1 MSDNKNNNPPERE
14 QLDPADS
21 HMASP
26 SDVSSVV
33 GSVKTSKTSQRMSSS
48 SERQIKFE
56 RAQKCLEN
64 AALVSKRIKEHRK
77 ATAELLGRPF
87 EEDDVGD
94 TASEM
99 ASTMSERTG
108 YSAATDTSTTMSVQD
123 ALNIPGISESL
134 ANTLK
139 QKELL
144 MERIRQYK
152 EISKKPMTKPTT
164 IRRESTVDTKVET
177 KKTVDNSDV
186 TQLINTI
193 KDKENSLSV
202 MQVKMRAMET
212 TILDLQEKINEKDQI
227 IEAKNK
233 ATSLM
238 SDSLSKKEKD
248 SMILLEDTRQQMTK
262 MQENFIAMETEWKEE
277 KQNLLKELGIK
288 EEKIQHLEEANT
300 ILETSRFEISVAHSK
315 LAEELEAKKQEIFTL
330 QEKINELSQI
340 PTDEPSPKEKDDV
353 EEEKGSLEIAGM
365 VELTKKIE
373 LLEQLNCQIR
383 QTNKELENKL
393 ATVNTEPK
401 SPSSSAAAGKKGSPL
416 PTRKGGRNTAAKSK
430 SPWSQL
436 SSESLPQET
445 DKKAAK
451 SEITRLEMLV
461 QSLNKDILEKEY
473 AISQKDALITE
484 LQSVPVVEQKESVK
498 MVEVGVCTDKVDDNK
513 QTAQTDIEHKKQE
526 STLESKPDDHE
537 NTSIVIT
544 ELEEKLKAAE
554 EQISALNNEIDA
566 ANKNM
571 IKVKSNNK
579 LKLKQLQKTID
590 NFSKV
595 SDANAQIV
603 KLNEELHQLSQK
615 VAELEEE
622 KGNLQLHLVD
632 YDSGRL
638 TDSDIYKKMIEM
650 ENLAETRL
658 KAISVL
664 ETQKFD
670 LVQELHVLQE
680 KNMEMEDKLADIS
693 QLQNEHVTTEIKSVQ
708 LEEQIDELTATRKE
722 LELVIENLKLDKEYL
737 NGTIKILQ
745 EEKEEMTHKLEN
757 YIQENMELTDKLE
770 KLSAEKVS
778 SAESIEIVESLTTQ
792 EKLELEEY
800 NKGISED
807 KTDDHH
813 EENIESQND
822 KNIDSLIEQREEL
835 NTKIELFT
843 QERQEVME
851 KMNKIGTENESLLV
865 KITELTD
872 QCSVLQNS
880 IDMLNNEKH
889 ELQNLNQDLTRQIE
903 DLKRERIEIMKET
916 ADITKPAP
924 EDVTDGVP
932 AEAHH
937 DDKSA
942 GDKGTKGAKTVKQL
956 TKEILKLKNTIKE
969 REDEIA
975 DCQMKILSMEE
986 QQQKQNEL
994 LQTNASYEN
1003 KIKSLKDE
1011 NKHLKEE
1018 LEVTK
1023 KDKESEQQIILLK
1036 QSNEVLQQELQK
1048 MHQEYAN
1055 TIGSRDAK
1063 LNELEKVLLE
1073 YEKQMFNYGN
1083 SLQQKDKEMAEYIN
1097 QITKLNDVSQKLKS
1111 TIELLEEEKA
1121 KDQSAELV
1129 KSLNKQIAAYQKKLV
1144 DNEEKIKILEEEKMQ
1159 LHCVKGELVNKNA
1172 TLESELKKLKEAFTE
1187 KQSLIKE
1194 LQTQQQKHSDEM
1206 SAIMLQT
1213 KERDEE
1219 IHEIKLQL
1227 RKESIENEK
1236 LRNSIADKEKNLDDL
1251 TQQIEETKSR
1261 LNDLSSE
1268 KNNSSEQFVALET
1281 KNKELMEKLK
1291 KFAITIKKKSSMYVE
1306 LENHYEESQKQLQA
1320 KNEQLEQ
1327 LLIQVET
1334 LPALQEKFKHAEEE
1348 INRLQSHKM
1357 SLEQQKSQ
1365 DINQLQAEIKTLQER
1380 LVSSTQEISHLNDSV
1395 NVLHKDLHFA
1405 REENMHLKAQIDA
1418 LNNKLVEYEIEQRN
1432 NTNLTTKIASLEA
1445 DINQKQIQIAELL
1458 NKVEHHEQQQT
1469 QVQFGYDAKVQER
1482 DLYIENLETEIN
1494 KYKNRICRLEESIS
1508 VMEDRRHS
1516 LERKADQLG
1525 SQLQEKQKAYTE
1537 YTSQEDELVGR
1548 LAVLMDHDRVLEKQ
1562 LFEID
1567 NENKE
1572 LQFRVQH
1579 LNEDNQKL
1587 RKALSEIQ
1595 EHYSVILEKANK
1607 VDAVESE
1614 VSKYQTQLRDLEA
1627 NLKRITHDHQSLIIQ
1642 KKQEI
1647 EELESEFNTQIEDAI
1662 KEKKILSEKYE
1673 KVNEYVSQLEVK
1685 LREYKTNI
1693 ENLNIDIEEL
1703 HRINQEL
1710 EEKYSKKEETTTPD
1724 YTEQYI
1730 AEINKLNAIVNSKNQ
1745 ENVELNNK
1753 LQIQHSNNIS
1763 LSSNMES
1770 KISELT
1776 AKLYESA
1783 SSIEQLTSE
1792 IHSLK
1797 EANEQLQTKLAQK
1810 DEQIK
1815 ELKENQKLTFEMN
1828 IPKTEGMIISSTIEQ
1843 LSGDAKNLDMSAL
1856 ESQIVSGMDEPLVE
1870 SKHVAKKVSE
1880 KIQMQPSGEV
1890 GIEEPIMVAKKAYDC
1905 YKKDEDEAPEADPFN
1920 SDEGWGLGECEE
1932 VGEVTPGL
1940 SHLKD
1945 QINVLQKDKDTLKA
1959 ELEVSN
1965 SKLQKALKILKELKT
1980 SNAMLSNELKVAKQ
1994 LSQTSFFDNAM
2005 EDELRL
2011 NIQELEKKIE
2021 ELNADILKEKRDKES
2036 VRKQNE
2042 IFQNANDRLTE
2053 MKEKLENEIELW
2065 KFKFKEANDKL
2076 STMQWG
2082 ADAKESQP
2090 IQRESSVD
2098 ESKFKEEIMKIEK
2111 ENDELQSI
2119 VDQLNSQNN
2128 EYQIQQ
2134 TSLKNEISNLNNQ
2147 LQQHQRDIQN
2157 CELLKSQ
2164 LDELNKTN
2172 NELVKTNE
2180 VLTEKL
2186 QHIEIQY
2193 KDLSQSYDKL
2203 NIIYEELKTEYDNE
2217 KTTLANRQASLEEE
2231 IIKWKQMDSE
2241 SRVQIASLV
2250 SELENVKSSL
2260 LWHEEQQDLNKS
2272 QSVDSFALAEKCS
2285 ALEQHCLQLK
2295 QGLDEANTK
2304 ILQLETENQDVKSK
2318 LLWHEEQ
2325 QLLNKSQSENSLALA
2340 EKQSAMEQECVQL
2353 KQGLDEAYTKILQLE
2368 TENQDVKSKLLWHE
2382 EQKLLNKSQSE
2393 DSLALA
2399 EKLGAKA
2406 QECVQ
2411 LKQGL
2416 QDANIKILQ
2425 LETENQDMKSKLV
2438 WFEEEQFAMERLEM
2452 IDSIEHAKKIKAMEQ
2467 HCVQLKQGLEEKVL
2481 QLESENLALVQKS
2494 QEYQEEIYNL
2504 NLKLQNLNG
2513 ENDNLLS
2520 TVAELRSSVSS
2531 AIDQRGFEIAELWK
2545 QHLAQREADFQKIE
2559 SDLRMQLSASD
2570 AKYEQ
2575 LLENVQ
2581 SSNQEETSKLI
2592 VIEQV
2597 TSLQNKLED
2606 KEEHVRNLQ
2615 TKYAEVMN
2623 QLDLLRSEMEDEK
2636 VGNENKLLEQQEEY
2650 EKMIQELTVNNHK
2663 HKESYEETFK
2673 NIQNE
2678 LIIFKTNNDELNQ
2691 VIADLHAKIKDAEE
2705 KVVEVTN
2712 QLRLKESEIYQKTHE
2727 YTLTLTQR
2735 NEEFENVR
2743 KQLIEYEK
2751 RVEDLSFEKES
2762 ELAMLRL
2769 KMHDNDTRHEQI
2781 KKEADAE
2788 KEKLLE
2794 ELNAKIIECTN
2805 LNKQIVDLNNELESH
2820 STKTAEM
2827 QAALENQEIEIVGLN
2842 DEITNLQNLMRAS
2855 SAKIQKHVSF
2865 ASDTKPGAEGEQT
2878 ENVMNKDLLD
2888 AVPRAELDL
2897 ALYML
2902 HQRDVRCE
2910 ELTME
2915 LGHLLEERDT
2925 LQLRLSDCLRSN
2937 EDMKSKLKMAGFD
2950 ESMNSSQETISEL
2963 PSFTVEREFVDIHR
2977 GQTSRSSSIS
2987 DPDGEKPKLQAKLSE
3002 LRTVRHSRDVRLRQE
3017 SEQRQLDLRLLQ
3029 RDVANLP
3036 PEAVDQLAQAHHTL
3050 CKLYIYIQE
3059 SEQRQLDLRLL
3070 QRDVANL
3077 PPEAVDQLA
3086 QAHHTLSRDS
3096 QSTSTVLLNWLRG
3109 KSTPKVV
3116 HM

>member
-1 MSDNKNNNPPERE
+1 MILSF
-14 QLDPADS
+14 
-21 HMASP
+21 
-26 SDVSSVV
+26 VS
-33 GSVKTSKTSQRMSSS
+33 
-48 SERQIKFE
+48 F
-56 RAQKCLEN
+56 
-64 AALVSKRIKEHRK
+64 
-77 ATAELLGRPF
+77 
-87 EEDDVGD
+87 
-94 TASEM
+94 
-99 ASTMSERTG
+99 
-108 YSAATDTSTTMSVQD
+108 
-123 ALNIPGISESL
+123 
-134 ANTLK
+134 
-139 QKELL
+139 
-144 MERIRQYK
+144 
-152 EISKKPMTKPTT
+152 
-164 IRRESTVDTKVET
+164 
-177 KKTVDNSDV
+177 
-186 TQLINTI
+186 
-193 KDKENSLSV
+193 
-202 MQVKMRAMET
+202 
-212 TILDLQEKINEKDQI
+212 I
-227 IEAKNK
+227 IE
-233 ATSLM
+233 
-238 SDSLSKKEKD
+238 
-248 SMILLEDTRQQMTK
+248 
-262 MQENFIAMETEWKEE
+262 
-277 KQNLLKELGIK
+277 
-288 EEKIQHLEEANT
+288 
-300 ILETSRFEISVAHSK
+300 
-315 LAEELEAKKQEIFTL
+315 
-330 QEKINELSQI
+330 
-340 PTDEPSPKEKDDV
+340 
-353 EEEKGSLEIAGM
+353 
-365 VELTKKIE
+365 
-373 LLEQLNCQIR
+373 
-383 QTNKELENKL
+383 
-393 ATVNTEPK
+393 
-401 SPSSSAAAGKKGSPL
+401 
-416 PTRKGGRNTAAKSK
+416 
-430 SPWSQL
+430 
-436 SSESLPQET
+436 
-445 DKKAAK
+445 
-451 SEITRLEMLV
+451 
-461 QSLNKDILEKEY
+461 
-473 AISQKDALITE
+473 
-484 LQSVPVVEQKESVK
+484 
-498 MVEVGVCTDKVDDNK
+498 
-513 QTAQTDIEHKKQE
+513 
-526 STLESKPDDHE
+526 
-537 NTSIVIT
+537 
-544 ELEEKLKAAE
+544 
-554 EQISALNNEIDA
+554 
-566 ANKNM
+566 
-571 IKVKSNNK
+571 
-579 LKLKQLQKTID
+579 
-590 NFSKV
+590 
-595 SDANAQIV
+595 
-603 KLNEELHQLSQK
+603 
-615 VAELEEE
+615 
-622 KGNLQLHLVD
+622 LHL
-632 YDSGRL
+632 L
-638 TDSDIYKKMIEM
+638 Q
-650 ENLAETRL
+650 
-658 KAISVL
+658 
-664 ETQKFD
+664 QK
-670 LVQELHVLQE
+670 
-680 KNMEMEDKLADIS
+680 NIEMEDKLADIS
-693 QLQNEHVTTEIKSVQ
+693 QLQNEHVCTEMKSVQ
-708 LEEQIDELTATRKE
+708 MEEQIDELTATRKE

-800 NKGISED
+800 NKGITED
-807 KTDDHH
+807 KSDDHH
-813 EENIESQND
+813 EENQESQND

-851 KMNKIGTENESLLV
+851 KMTKIGTENESLLA

-889 ELQNLNQDLTRQIE
+889 ELHDLNQDLTRQIE

-916 ADITKPAP
+916 ADIAKPAT

-932 AEAHH
+932 VEAHH

-942 GDKGTKGAKTVKQL
+942 GDKGNKGAKTVKQL

-1011 NKHLKEE
+1011 NNHLKKE
-1018 LEVTK
+1018 LEITSTK
-1023 KDKESEQQIILLK
+1023 KDKESEQQLIQLK

-1048 MHQEYAN
+1048 VHQEYAN
-1055 TIGSRDAK
+1055 SVGARDTK
-1063 LNELEKVLLE
+1063 LNELENVLLE

-1083 SLQQKDKEMAEYIN
+1083 SLQQKDKEMAEYVN

-1121 KDQSAELV
+1121 KDQNAELV
-1129 KSLNKQIAAYQKKLV
+1129 KSLNKQISAYQKKLV
-1144 DNEEKIKILEEEKMQ
+1144 DNEDKIKTLEEEKMQ

-1172 TLESELKKLKEAFTE
+1172 SLESELKKLKEAFTE
-1187 KQSLIKE
+1187 KQSLIKD
-1194 LQTQQQKHSDEM
+1194 LQTQQQKHSEEM

-1236 LRNSIADKEKNLDDL
+1236 LRNSISDKEKHVDEL
-1251 TQQIEETKSR
+1251 TQQIEETKGK

-1268 KNNSSEQFVALET
+1268 KNNSSEQFVAMET

-1291 KFAITIKKKSSMYVE
+1291 KFALTIKKKSSMYSE
-1306 LENHYEESQKQLQA
+1306 LETHYEESQKQLHA

-1334 LPALQEKFKHAEEE
+1334 LPALQEKLKHAEEE
-1348 INRLQSHKM
+1348 INRLLSHKM
-1357 SLEQQKSQ
+1357 FLEQQKSH
-1365 DINQLQAEIKTLQER
+1365 DINQLQTEIKSLQER
-1380 LVSSTQEISHLNDSV
+1380 LVSSSQEISHLNDSV

-1405 REENMHLKAQIDA
+1405 REENMHHKAQIDG
-1418 LNNKLVEYEIEQRN
+1418 LNNKLVEHEIEQRN

-1458 NKVEHHEQQQT
+1458 NKVENHEQQQS

-1482 DLYIENLETEIN
+1482 DLYIENLETEIS

-1595 EHYSVILEKANK
+1595 EHYNVNLEKANRL
-1607 VDAVESE
+1607 DAVESE
-1614 VSKYQTQLRDLEA
+1614 ISKYQTQLRDVEA
-1627 NLKRITHDHQSLIIQ
+1627 NLKRITHDHQSLIMQ

-1662 KEKKILSEKYE
+1662 KEKKVLSEKYE
-1673 KVNEYVSQLEVK
+1673 KVNEYVSQLEAK
-1685 LREYKTNI
+1685 LCEYKTNI

-1710 EEKYSKKEETTTPD
+1710 EEKHSKKEDITTPD
-1724 YTEQYI
+1724 YTQQYI
-1730 AEINKLNAIVNSKNQ
+1730 AEINKLNAIVNSKSQ
-1745 ENVELNNK
+1745 ENAELNNK
-1753 LQIQHSNNIS
+1753 LQIEHSNNV
-1763 LSSNMES
+1763 
-1770 KISELT
+1770 
-1776 AKLYESA
+1776 KLLYDSA
-1783 SSIEQLTSE
+1783 SALEQLTSE
-1792 IHSLK
+1792 TNSLK
-1797 EANEQLQTKLAQK
+1797 EANQQLLKKLSQK

-1815 ELKENQKLTFEMN
+1815 ELKENQKLTFEMS

-1843 LSGDAKNLDMSAL
+1843 LSSDAKNLDMSAL
-1856 ESQIVSGMDEPLVE
+1856 ESQILSGMDEPLVE
-1870 SKHVAKKVSE
+1870 SKHVPKKVSE
-1880 KIQMQPSGEV
+1880 NIQKQPAGEM
-1890 GIEEPIMVAKKAYDC
+1890 GIEEPIIVAKKAYDC
-1905 YKKDEDEAPEADPFN
+1905 YKKDEDDSEVPEADPFN
-1920 SDEGWGLGECEE
+1920 SDEGWGLEGCEE
-1932 VGEVTPGL
+1932 VGEVTPGF

-1945 QINVLQKDKDTLKA
+1945 QINQLKKDNETLKA

-1965 SKLQKALKILKELKT
+1965 NKLIKAVKKLKELKA
-1980 SNAMLSNELKVAKQ
+1980 SNALLSNELKVAKQ
-1994 LSQTSFFDNAM
+1994 MSQTSFFDNAM

-2011 NIQELEKKIE
+2011 NIQELEKKME
-2021 ELNADILKEKRDKES
+2021 ELNIDIVKEKRDKES
-2036 VRKQNE
+2036 LRKQNE

-2082 ADAKESQP
+2082 GDTKESQP
-2090 IQRESSVD
+2090 QHRESSVSSVD
-2098 ESKFKEEIMKIEK
+2098 ENKFKEELMKIEK
-2111 ENDELQSI
+2111 ENDELQTI

-2134 TSLKNEISNLNNQ
+2134 TSLKSEIRNLNNQ
-2147 LQQHQRDIQN
+2147 LQQHQRDIEN
-2157 CELLKSQ
+2157 CELLKKQ
-2164 LDELNKTN
+2164 LEELKNSN
-2172 NELVKTNE
+2172 SGLVKTNE
-2180 VLTEKL
+2180 LSSEKL
-2186 QHIEIQY
+2186 QHIEIKY

-2203 NIIYEELKTEYDNE
+2203 NTIYEELKTEYENE
-2217 KTTLANRQASLEEE
+2217 KTILADRHSSLEEE
-2231 IIKWKQMDSE
+2231 MIKLKQLDSE
-2241 SRVQIASLV
+2241 SKIQISDLL
-2250 SELENVKSSL
+2250 SELGNMKSKL
-2260 LWHEEQQDLNKS
+2260 LWHEEQQELNKLLN
-2272 QSVDSFALAEKCS
+2272 VDGLALAEKCS
-2285 ALEQHCLQLK
+2285 AMEQHCVQFK

-2304 ILQLETENQDVKSK
+2304 ILQLNSENQDLKSK
-2318 LLWHEEQ
+2318 LLGLEEQ
-2325 QLLNKSQSENSLALA
+2325 QELNR
-2340 EKQSAMEQECVQL
+2340 
-2353 KQGLDEAYTKILQLE
+2353 
-2368 TENQDVKSKLLWHE
+2368 
-2382 EQKLLNKSQSE
+2382 SQSE
-2393 DSLALA
+2393 DSLALS
-2399 EKLGAKA
+2399 EKCA
-2406 QECVQ
+2406 
-2411 LKQGL
+2411 
-2416 QDANIKILQ
+2416 
-2425 LETENQDMKSKLV
+2425 
-2438 WFEEEQFAMERLEM
+2438 
-2452 IDSIEHAKKIKAMEQ
+2452 AMEQ
-2467 HCVQLKQGLEEKVL
+2467 QCVLLKQRLDEANTKVL
-2481 QLESENLALVQKS
+2481 QLESENLELVQKS
-2494 QEYQEEIYNL
+2494 KEYQNQINDL
-2504 NLKLQNLNG
+2504 NIKMQNLNG

-2545 QHLAQREADFQKIE
+2545 QHLAQREGDFQKIE
-2559 SDLRMQLSASD
+2559 SDLRTQLSASE

-2575 LLENVQ
+2575 LLDNVQ

-2636 VGNENKLLEQQEEY
+2636 VGHENKLLEQQEEY

-2663 HKESYEETFK
+2663 QKESYEETFK

-2678 LIIFKTNNDELNQ
+2678 LIIFKSNNEELNQ
-2691 VIADLHAKIKDAEE
+2691 VIGDLHGKIREAEE
-2705 KVVEVTN
+2705 KVVAVTN
-2712 QLRLKESEIYQKTHE
+2712 QLRMKESEIYQKTHD

-2751 RVEDLSFEKES
+2751 KVEDLSYEKES
-2762 ELAMLRL
+2762 ELAVLRL
-2769 KMHDNDTRHEQI
+2769 KMHENDSRHEQI
-2781 KKEADAE
+2781 RNEADTE
-2788 KEKLLE
+2788 KERLLE
-2794 ELNAKIIECTN
+2794 ALNEKVIECTN
-2805 LNKQIVDLNNELESH
+2805 LNKQIVDLNRELEAH

-2865 ASDTKPGAEGEQT
+2865 ASDTKPGPEGEQT
-2878 ENVMNKDLLD
+2878 ESVLNRDLLD

-2925 LQLRLSDCLRSN
+2925 LQLRLSDCLRLN
-2937 EDMKSKLKMAGFD
+2937 EDMKNKLKMADLD

-2987 DPDGEKPKLQAKLSE
+2987 DPEGEKPKLQAKL
-3002 LRTVRHSRDVRLRQE
+3002 V
-3017 SEQRQLDLRLLQ
+3017 
-3029 RDVANLP
+3029 
-3036 PEAVDQLAQAHHTL
+3036 
-3050 CKLYIYIQE
+3050 
-3059 SEQRQLDLRLL
+3059 
-3070 QRDVANL
+3070 
-3077 PPEAVDQLA
+3077 
-3086 QAHHTLSRDS
+3086 
-3096 QSTSTVLLNWLRG
+3096 
-3109 KSTPKVV
+3109 
-3116 HM
+3116 

>member
-14 QLDPADS
+14 QFDTADS
-21 HMASP
+21 HLAS
-26 SDVSSVV
+26 SSEVSSVV
-33 GSVKTSKTSQRMSSS
+33 GSVKTSKTSQRISSS

-87 EEDDVGD
+87 EDDDGGD

-108 YSAATDTSTTMSVQD
+108 YSAATDTSTTLSVQD

-164 IRRESTVDTKVET
+164 IRRESTVDTKVEV
-177 KKTVDNSDV
+177 KKPTTDNSDV

-193 KDKENSLSV
+193 KEKENALSV
-202 MQVKMRAMET
+202 IQVKMRAMEN
-212 TILDLQEKINEKDQI
+212 TILDLQEMINEKDQI

-233 ATSLM
+233 ATTLI

-248 SMILLEDTRQQMTK
+248 SLILLEDTRQQMTK
-262 MQENFIAMETEWKEE
+262 MQENFISMETEWKEE
-277 KQNLLKELGIK
+277 KQNLFKEIAMK
-288 EEKIQHLEEANT
+288 DEKISNLEEANT

-315 LAEELEAKKQEIFTL
+315 LVEQLELKNQEITKL
-330 QEKINELSQI
+330 QEKIEELSHI
-340 PTDEPSPKEKDDV
+340 PIDEPSPKEKDDV

-401 SPSSSAAAGKKGSPL
+401 SPSSTAAGKKGSPL
-416 PTRKGGRNTAAKSK
+416 PTRKGGRNTAAKVK

-451 SEITRLEMLV
+451 TEIARLEMLV

-484 LQSVPVVEQKESVK
+484 LQAVPVVEEQKKSVD
-498 MVEVGVCTDKVDDNK
+498 MVDVGLITDFPDDNK
-513 QTAQTDIEHKKQE
+513 FAQVDKEEKRQE
-526 STLESKPDDHE
+526 IALESIPFDA
-537 NTSIVIT
+537 NTPIEVK
-544 ELEEKLKAAE
+544 EVLEKLKAAE
-554 EQISALNNEIDA
+554 EQIAILNNDIDA

-595 SDANAQIV
+595 SDANAEIV

-638 TDSDIYKKMIEM
+638 TDSDIYKKMVEM

-670 LVQELHVLQE
+670 LVQELHVLQQ
-680 KNMEMEDKLADIS
+680 KNIEMEDKLADIS
-693 QLQNEHVTTEIKSVQ
+693 QLQNEHVCTEMKSVQ
-708 LEEQIDELTATRKE
+708 MEEQIDELTAAKNE

-745 EEKEEMTHKLEN
+745 DEKEEMTHKLEN

-800 NKGISED
+800 NKGIIED
-807 KTDDHH
+807 KIDDHH
-813 EENIESQND
+813 EENVVPEND

-851 KMNKIGTENESLLV
+851 KMSKIGTENESLV
-865 KITELTD
+865 EKIAALNNQCTD
-872 QCSVLQNS
+872 LQNS
-880 IDMLNNEKH
+880 IDMLSNEKQ
-889 ELQNLNQDLTRQIE
+889 ELQELNQDLTRQIE
-903 DLKRERIEIMKET
+903 ELKRERIEIVKET
-916 ADITKPAP
+916 AEAAKPST

-932 AEAHH
+932 VETHH

-942 GDKGTKGAKTVKQL
+942 GDKGNKGAKTVKQL

-969 REDEIA
+969 REDEIG

-994 LQTNASYEN
+994 LEKNESYEN

-1011 NKHLKEE
+1011 NYNLKQE
-1018 LEVTK
+1018 LESSK
-1023 KDKESEQQIILLK
+1023 KDKESEQQLIQFK
-1036 QSNEVLQQELQK
+1036 QSNEMLQQELQK
-1048 MHQEYAN
+1048 IQHEYN
-1055 TIGSRDAK
+1055 MNVGSRDARI
-1063 LNELEKVLLE
+1063 NELESVLLE
-1073 YEKQMFNYGN
+1073 YEKQMFNCRN

-1129 KSLNKQIAAYQKKLV
+1129 KSLNKQISAYQKKLA
-1144 DNEEKIKILEEEKMQ
+1144 DTEEKIKVLEDEKMQ
-1159 LHCVKGELVNKNA
+1159 LHCLKGELVNKN
-1172 TLESELKKLKEAFTE
+1172 TSIESELKKLKEAFNE

-1194 LQTQQQKHSDEM
+1194 LQVQQQKHLEEM
-1206 SAIMLQT
+1206 STITLQT

-1236 LRNSIADKEKNLDDL
+1236 LRNSIADKEKQVEEL
-1251 TQQIEETKSR
+1251 THQIEETNNK
-1261 LNDLSSE
+1261 LHHLSSE

-1281 KNKELMEKLK
+1281 KNKELLEKLK
-1291 KFAITIKKKSSMYVE
+1291 KFALTIKKKAAMYTE
-1306 LENHYEESQKQLQA
+1306 LETHYDESQKQLIA

-1334 LPALQEKFKHAEEE
+1334 LPALQEKLKHAEEE
-1348 INRLQSHKM
+1348 MNRLQSQKV
-1357 SLEQQKSQ
+1357 SIEQQRSQ
-1365 DINQLQAEIKTLQER
+1365 DINQLQLEIKSLQER
-1380 LVSSTQEISHLNDSV
+1380 IVTSSQEISHLNDSV
-1395 NVLHKDLHFA
+1395 NVLHKDLHIA
-1405 REENMHLKAQIDA
+1405 REENMHFKEQIDV
-1418 LNNKLVEYEIEQRN
+1418 LNNKLVEHEIEQKN
-1432 NTNLTTKIASLEA
+1432 NTNLTTKISSLEA
-1445 DINQKQIQIAELL
+1445 DINQKQMQIAELL
-1458 NKVEHHEQQQT
+1458 NKVEHYEHQQN

-1482 DLYIENLETEIN
+1482 DLYIENLETEIS
-1494 KYKNRICRLEESIS
+1494 KYKSRICRLEESIS

-1525 SQLQEKQKAYTE
+1525 SQLQEKQKAYSE

-1572 LQFRVQH
+1572 LQYKLQH

-1595 EHYSVILEKANK
+1595 EHYNVILDKANK
-1607 VDAVESE
+1607 FDSLESE
-1614 VSKYQTQLRDLEA
+1614 VSKYQNQIRELDS
-1627 NLKRITHDHQSLIIQ
+1627 NLKRVTHDYQTLIMH

-1647 EELESEFNTQIEDAI
+1647 EELESEFNTQIENAI
-1662 KEKKILSEKYE
+1662 KEKKSLNEKYE
-1673 KVNEYVSQLEVK
+1673 KVNEYVSQLEAK
-1685 LREYKTNI
+1685 LQEYKTNL
-1693 ENLNIDIEEL
+1693 ENMSINIEEL
-1703 HRINQEL
+1703 HNINQEL
-1710 EEKYSKKEETTTPD
+1710 EEKLSNKKEVTTPD

-1730 AEINKLNAIVNSKNQ
+1730 SEINKLNAIVNSKNQ
-1745 ENVELNNK
+1745 ENVELNNM
-1753 LQIQHSNNIS
+1753 LQIQQTNNVT
-1763 LSSNMES
+1763 LSSDMQS
-1770 KISELT
+1770 KISELL
-1776 AKLYESA
+1776 AKLQA
-1783 SSIEQLTSE
+1783 SSSELEKLTFE
-1792 IHSLK
+1792 TQSLK
-1797 EANEQLQTKLAQK
+1797 EANEQLHAKLSQK

-1815 ELKENQKLTFEMN
+1815 ELQENQKLTFEMN

-1843 LSGDAKNLDMSAL
+1843 LSADTKNIDMSAL
-1856 ESQIVSGMDEPLVE
+1856 ESQIVSGVEEPLVE
-1870 SKHVAKKVSE
+1870 SKHVSKKVSE
-1880 KIQMQPSGEV
+1880 SIQKQPAGQE
-1890 GIEEPIMVAKKAYDC
+1890 GIEEPMITPKKAYVC
-1905 YKKDEDEAPEADPFN
+1905 YTKDDDDSALPEADPFN

-1932 VGEVTPGL
+1932 ITNVTPGF
-1940 SHLKD
+1940 SHLND
-1945 QINVLQKDKDTLKA
+1945 QINQLKAENEALKA
-1959 ELEVSN
+1959 ELEAN
-1965 SKLQKALKILKELKT
+1965 NTKLLKALKKLKEFK
-1980 SNAMLSNELKVAKQ
+1980 SNNEMLNNELKLAKQ
-1994 LSQTSFFDNAM
+1994 MSQTSFFDNAM

-2011 NIQELEKKIE
+2011 NVQELEKKIE
-2021 ELNADILKEKRDKES
+2021 ELNTDIAKEKRDKDS
-2036 VRKQNE
+2036 LRKQNE

-2065 KFKFKEANDKL
+2065 KFKFKEANDKI
-2076 STMQWG
+2076 STLQWG
-2082 ADAKESQP
+2082 GDTKDTQQQEPKSPVQN
-2090 IQRESSVD
+2090 VD
-2098 ESKFKEEIMKIEK
+2098 ENKFKEELMKIEK
-2111 ENDELQSI
+2111 ENDELQSLL
-2119 VDQLNSQNN
+2119 DQLNVQNKDLLTQQTMLQN
-2128 EYQIQQ
+2128 EIANLNKQLQHQQTPCQNCAQIQSQLEELQ
-2134 TSLKNEISNLNNQ
+2134 TSNI
-2147 LQQHQRDIQN
+2147 
-2157 CELLKSQ
+2157 ELLKA
-2164 LDELNKTN
+2164 
-2172 NELVKTNE
+2172 NELLK
-2180 VLTEKL
+2180 EKL
-2186 QHIEIQY
+2186 QNIEIQY
-2193 KDLSQSYDKL
+2193 TDLSQLHDK
-2203 NIIYEELKTEYDNE
+2203 IINDNE
-2217 KTTLANRQASLEEE
+2217 EIKTSYEAEKISLLEKYSKLEEE
-2231 IIKWKQMDSE
+2231 TITLKHFESE
-2241 SRVQIASLV
+2241 AKNQISTLQ
-2250 SELENVKSSL
+2250 SELENL
-2260 LWHEEQQDLNKS
+2260 
-2272 QSVDSFALAEKCS
+2272 
-2285 ALEQHCLQLK
+2285 
-2295 QGLDEANTK
+2295 
-2304 ILQLETENQDVKSK
+2304 KSK

-2325 QLLNKSQSENSLALA
+2325 QGL
-2340 EKQSAMEQECVQL
+2340 EKAPSA
-2353 KQGLDEAYTKILQLE
+2353 
-2368 TENQDVKSKLLWHE
+2368 
-2382 EQKLLNKSQSE
+2382 

-2399 EKLGAKA
+2399 EKCSSLE
-2406 QECVQ
+2406 QHCIQ
-2411 LKQGL
+2411 LKQNL
-2416 QDANIKILQ
+2416 DDANARIAL
-2425 LETENQDMKSKLV
+2425 
-2438 WFEEEQFAMERLEM
+2438 
-2452 IDSIEHAKKIKAMEQ
+2452 
-2467 HCVQLKQGLEEKVL
+2467 
-2481 QLESENLALVQKS
+2481 LESENQELTLKS
-2494 QEYQEEIYNL
+2494 KEYQEQINEL
-2504 NLKLQNLNG
+2504 NIKLQNLNG

-2531 AIDQRGFEIAELWK
+2531 AVDQRGFEIAELWK

-2559 SDLRMQLSASD
+2559 SELRTQLSASE

-2575 LLENVQ
+2575 LLDNVQ

-2592 VIEQV
+2592 IMEQV
-2597 TSLQNKLED
+2597 TSLQTKLED

-2623 QLDLLRSEMEDEK
+2623 QLDMLRSEMEDEK
-2636 VGNENKLLEQQEEY
+2636 VGHENKYLEQQEEY
-2650 EKMIQELTVNNHK
+2650 EKIIQELTVKNHK
-2663 HKESYEETFK
+2663 HNESYEETFR

-2678 LIIFKTNNDELNQ
+2678 LLAFKTNNDELNQ
-2691 VIADLHAKIKDAEE
+2691 VILDLHSKIKEAEE

-2712 QLRLKESEIYQKTHE
+2712 QLRMKESEIYQKTHD
-2727 YTLTLTQR
+2727 YTITLAQR

-2743 KQLIEYEK
+2743 KQLLEYEK
-2751 RVEDLSFEKES
+2751 KVEDLSFEKES
-2762 ELAMLRL
+2762 ELAVLRL
-2769 KMHDNDTRHEQI
+2769 KMHEKDSFYEKARS
-2781 KKEADAE
+2781 EADSE
-2788 KEKLLE
+2788 KENLLE

-2805 LNKQIVDLNNELESH
+2805 LNKQITDLNQELESH
-2820 STKTAEM
+2820 STKAAEM

-2842 DEITNLQNLMRAS
+2842 DEITNLQNLMKS
-2855 SAKIQKHVSF
+2855 SSSKIQKHVSF

-2915 LGHLLEERDT
+2915 LTQLLEERDT
-2925 LQLRLSDCLRSN
+2925 LQLRLSDSLRLN
-2937 EDMKSKLKMAGFD
+2937 EEMKNKFKTSEFE

-2963 PSFTVEREFVDIHR
+2963 PSFTVEREFVDTHR

-2987 DPDGEKPKLQAKLSE
+2987 DPSEGEKPKLQAKLTE

-3029 RDVANLP
+3029 RDVA
-3036 PEAVDQLAQAHHTL
+3036 H
-3050 CKLYIYIQE
+3050 
-3059 SEQRQLDLRLL
+3059 
-3070 QRDVANL
+3070 L